1 MPTLDLEPCLL
12 LLLERESRLAHWM
25 VTDKL
30 KWNVSISD
38 NQFSLLTQDDQ
49 PVAVSTLQLIGSESY
64 SDQTWLWAWSNL
76 QSSFPPEQL
85 MGIDLVREH
94 ARTNEI
100 PEFATTGPIPL
111 QDPMHS
117 SRLALASAGY
127 LEGYCLFGCPIE
139 DGRLFIAV
147 MEDLG
152 LDRTPRT
159 VQIVMDTL
167 ARAIANFSF
176 DHRRALEAYL
186 GAPGAEEG
194 NTATWT
200 LADAKLKVGFGSAD
214 GAWVIRDLKVVKLSA
229 SREL

>member
-1 MPTLDLEPCLL
+1 MPTLDLEPYLL

-25 VTDKL
+25 LTDKL

-38 NQFSLLTQDDQ
+38 NQFSLLTQEEQ
-49 PVAVSTLQLIGSESY
+49 PVALSTLQLIGTESY
-64 SDQTWLWAWSNL
+64 SDKTWLWAWSNL

-85 MGIDLVREH
+85 MGIDLVREY

-127 LEGYCLFGCPIE
+127 LEGYCLFGCPVE

-147 MEDLG
+147 MEDLS
-152 LDRTPRT
+152 LDRSPRT

-167 ARAIANFSF
+167 ARAIANFTF
-176 DHRRALEAYL
+176 DHRRAMLAYL
-186 GAPGAEEG
+186 GAPESEDGD
-194 NTATWT
+194 TATWT
-200 LADAKLKVGFGSAD
+200 LFDAKLKIGFNRGD
-214 GAWVIRDLKVVKLSA
+214 GAYAIRDLKVVKLSQD
-229 SREL
+229 RRL